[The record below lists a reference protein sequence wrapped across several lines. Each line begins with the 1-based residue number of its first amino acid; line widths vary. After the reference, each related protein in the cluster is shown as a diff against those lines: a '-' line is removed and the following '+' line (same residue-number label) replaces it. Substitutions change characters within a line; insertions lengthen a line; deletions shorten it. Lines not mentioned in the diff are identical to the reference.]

1 MDLISQEFRVSFRY
15 PVHFTR
21 GVFETANP
29 VLLSVLGEER
39 PPRVAEFVA
48 IVDAGVASAHPGL
61 TRAIET
67 YAHHHGQT
75 VRLTAPVLVVPGGE
89 EVKNNPRH
97 LEAILT
103 RIHEGG
109 LCRHSYLLAVGG
121 GAVLDA
127 AGYAAATAHR
137 GIRHIRI
144 PTTVLSQDDS
154 AMGVKNGVNAYDA
167 KNYLGTFAPP
177 YAVINDFDFL
187 TTLED
192 RDWLGGLSEAI
203 KAALI
208 RDAAF
213 FGEIERLASRLVA
226 RDRAA
231 MEDVVRRSAALHLAH
246 IAGGDPFEL
255 SSSRPLDFG
264 HWAAHKLERL
274 THHRL
279 RHGEAVAIG
288 IALDTTYAWLTGAL
302 SELDWRRIV
311 DLLQALNL
319 AVWAPEL
326 SEHLDDTGHPRSIFR
341 GLEDFRE
348 HLGGHLTVMLL
359 EGIGRPFD
367 VHEID
372 TGVMIRGIEMLQQI
386 EATRAKT
393 AAGVRKDPSHHPV
406 TSTRA

>member
-1 MDLISQEFRVSFRY
+1 MDLIAQEFRVSFRY

-29 VLLSVLGEER
+29 VLLSVLGHER
-39 PPRVAEFVA
+39 PPRVADLVVV
-48 IVDAGVASAHPGL
+48 VDAGVAKAHPGL
-61 TRAIET
+61 TAAIET
-67 YAHHHGQT
+67 YTRHHGQMM
-75 VRLTAPVLVVPGGE
+75 RLTAPVLIVPGGE
-89 EVKNNPRH
+89 HVKNDPRH
-97 LEAILT
+97 LEAILG

-109 LCRHSYLLAVGG
+109 LCRHSYLVAVGG

-192 RDWLGGLSEAI
+192 RDWLGGVSEAI

-213 FGEIERLASRLVA
+213 FGEIERLASRIVA

-274 THHRL
+274 T
-279 RHGEAVAIG
+279 
-288 IALDTTYAWLTGAL
+288 LDTTYSWLTGSL
-302 SELDWRRIV
+302 SEHDWRRIV

-326 SEHLDDTGHPRSIFR
+326 SEHVEDPGHPRSIFR
-341 GLEDFRE
+341 GLEEFRE

-372 TGVMIRGIEMLQQI
+372 TGVMIRGIQMLRQI
-386 EATRAKT
+386 EAARVKT
-393 AAGVRKDPSHHPV
+393 PV
-406 TSTRA
+406 ASTRA

>member
-21 GVFETANP
+21 GVFQTTNP
-29 VLLSVLGEER
+29 VLQSVLGHEQ
-39 PPRVAEFVA
+39 PPRVADVVA
-48 IVDAGVASAHPGL
+48 VVDAGVADAHPGL
-61 TRAIET
+61 TAAIEA
-67 YAHHHGQT
+67 YAAHYPQSM
-75 VRLTAPVLVVPGGE
+75 RLTAPVLVVPGGE

-97 LEAILT
+97 LEAILG
-103 RIHEGG
+103 RIHEGA

-177 YAVINDFDFL
+177 HAVINDFDFL
-187 TTLED
+187 TTLEN
-192 RDWLGGLSEAI
+192 RDWLGGVSEAV

-208 RDAAF
+208 RDREF
-213 FGEIERLASRLVA
+213 FVEIERLAGRLVA
-226 RDRAA
+226 RDAAA
-231 MEDVVRRSAALHLAH
+231 MEAVVRRSAALHLAH

-274 THHRL
+274 TDHRL
-279 RHGEAVAIG
+279 RHGEAVGIG
-288 IALDTTYAWLTGAL
+288 IALDTTYSWLTGSL
-302 SELDWRRIV
+302 SETDWRRIV
-311 DLLQALNL
+311 DLLLSLEL
-319 AVWAPEL
+319 AVFAPEL
-326 SEHLDDTGHPRSIFR
+326 SAHADEPGHPRSIFR
-341 GLEDFRE
+341 GLEEFRE

-359 EGIGRPFD
+359 HGIGRPFD

-372 TGVMIRGIEMLQQI
+372 AGVMIRSIEMLRQI
-386 EATRAKT
+386 EAAR
-393 AAGVRKDPSHHPV
+393 PSLTLRGTP
-406 TSTRA
+406 